1 MLNKLKRRLWVWYTL
16 IKQFKLFK
24 WFLNV
29 SPMLLMCSILYPLQR
44 WPNMAPILDVE
55 KKILTPIDQTRSV
68 NCTLFFWNK
77 NVTCYS
83 SFSFCNFFIKF
94 IFYQIYF
101 LSNLFVIYCFWNDL
115 RDLIMGNNLQFRWCP
130 LILIPIHL
138 QLCSILPQLHMWH
151 CHINLCTRQIY
162 TLNGS
167 RSLCR

>member
-1 MLNKLKRRLWVWYTL
+1 MLNKLKSRLWVWYTL

-44 WPNMAPILDVE
+44 WPNVAPILDVG
-55 KKILTPIDQTRSV
+55 KIFPTPIDQTRSV
-68 NCTLFFWNK
+68 NCTLFLKQKCDMLLFL
-77 NVTCYS
+77 
-83 SFSFCNFFIKF
+83 FILQ

-138 QLCSILPQLHMWH
+138 QLCSILPQLRMWH
-151 CHINLCTRQIY
+151 HHINLCTRQIC

-167 RSLCR
+167 QSLRR